1 MNNETRQAQATENN
15 ENNVT
20 TTPPTEVWY
29 S

>member
-1 MNNETRQAQATENN
+1 MNNESRQAQATENN

-20 TTPPTEVWY
+20 TTTPAEVWY